1 MRSMEDG
8 PHANQRDANPT
19 SGTLADFGPSGA
31 QQRLDVAPAQIRGGR
46 LREDP
51 PEGATVTAV
60 HAVMIS

>member
-8 PHANQRDANPT
+8 THASQGDADPT
-19 SGTLADFGPSGA
+19 SGTLADLGPGGA
-31 QQRLDVAPAQIRGGR
+31 QQRLDVAPAQIGWGR